1 MDKLSLKS
9 VEEERTITRA
19 SVSPSE
25 RLTNDKHQ
33 FWIVFK
39 SERSV
44 ITSFCTCTARH
55 TAVQLM
61 SNGPCL
67 NFKEFETE
75 KKNSIPCETSNIYMY
90 TGDAMGNKSDW
101 YMKELCLYSTHII
114 KLNHANIALLLQE
127 ATQKYWK
134 LTDYWTKSCCLS
146 LPFSLFTVACAVYSG
161 KLRRIL
167 NVTGDHSWNI

>member
-44 ITSFCTCTARH
+44 ITSFWTCTARH

-114 KLNHANIALLLQE
+114 KLNHTNIALLLQE

-146 LPFSLFTVACAVYSG
+146 AFLSVYCG
-161 KLRRIL
+161 LCCLLRQI
-167 NVTGDHSWNI
+167 T